1 VLAWL
6 CKDTK
11 TLGLLASGLDVY
23 EAHARATMGYSD
35 PRPLK
40 EVNPGMRKL
49 AKARILG
56 LGYGCGKVKFQAVAK
71 ILANLDL
78 TAQECEKTVNEF
90 RAQNPKIVCFWGALE
105 NNLRTTLST
114 QGEKDAHFVLPSGR
128 SVTYRNVNSSGEG
141 LSVELPK
148 NGKLVRLGIWGG
160 VICENLTQA
169 MARDVFMYHCLKL
182 TQEGLAP
189 VMRVHDEVVIE
200 VDLDKAEATLKHVE
214 ELMSTPPEWASDL
227 PLGAEAKIS
236 NVYTK

>member
-1 VLAWL
+1 MGFKKFAMVAGLTEQEAERL
-6 CKDTK
+6 TK
-11 TLGLLASGLDVY
+11 LYRS
-23 EAHARATMGYSD
+23 
-35 PRPLK
+35 K
-40 EVNPGMRKL
+40 
-49 AKARILG
+49 
-56 LGYGCGKVKFQAVAK
+56 
-71 ILANLDL
+71 
-78 TAQECEKTVNEF
+78 
-90 RAQNPKIVCFWGALE
+90 NPKIVRFWGDLE
-105 NNLRTTLST
+105 KNLRDTLAAKS
-114 QGEKDAHFVLPSGR
+114 EKDATFVLPSGR
-128 SVTYRNVNSSGEG
+128 GIVYRNVNGSGEG
-141 LSVELPK
+141 LSVDLPK

-189 VMRVHDEVVIE
+189 IMRVHDEVVIE